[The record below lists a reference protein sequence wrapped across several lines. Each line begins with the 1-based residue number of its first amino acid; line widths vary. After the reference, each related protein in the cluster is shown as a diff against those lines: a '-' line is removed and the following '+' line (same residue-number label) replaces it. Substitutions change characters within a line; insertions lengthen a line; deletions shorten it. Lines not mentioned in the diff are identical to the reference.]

1 MNGPGEPGSQA
12 KRGARRC
19 SNGAFIWEGV
29 GENGRR
35 ARPRPRGGVSI
46 RYCVMVYNHKD
57 CRRPPGQLSEA
68 VWPAGRASSNRPSRA
83 TRI

>member
-1 MNGPGEPGSQA
+1 MYRPFWPGSQA
-12 KRGARRC
+12 ESRPRRC
-19 SNGAFIWEGV
+19 SDGGFMWEGA

-35 ARPRPRGGVSI
+35 VRPRPREGMAI

-57 CRRPPGQLSEA
+57 CRRPPGQLSMA